1 MNLIQEY
8 NRYYSS
14 DGYNTTLKL
23 LLQVS
28 ALLLILRYK
37 IKDSLTYTLKYNNS
51 IKLTI
56 KRYKED
62 SIKKQEPKTHKR
74 VTALDRKKSRVTRRK
89 KRVNG

>member
-28 ALLLILRYK
+28 FTSYFTVQNG
-37 IKDSLTYTLKYNNS
+37 IKDSLTYTLN
-51 IKLTI
+51 T
-56 KRYKED
+56 
-62 SIKKQEPKTHKR
+62 T
-74 VTALDRKKSRVTRRK
+74 TAS
-89 KRVNG
+89 N